1 MMGHDVNAQQETV
14 MTCRAMLLRPATALI
29 AATLLGA
36 VPAAAQLS
44 SSLSE
49 QPRRAAPNRPV
60 PGEDDEAAISALPKP
75 GRTPEPDTSRPRPLP
90 SPPARALPT
99 TPAPASPP
107 LPAVMPA
114 AGPDQRPM
122 ATASLVAQAEAAT
135 VFIVADDGT
144 GSGFFVTPDTIAT
157 NAHVVNGARNGTV
170 LVASKRLGRVLRGRI
185 IFQSS
190 LNGREWPDI
199 AFVRLDQAVAPA
211 VVVLSPEVGKLDQVV
226 AAGYPGLLSTSDRGV
241 RRLISGEAEAAP
253 ELVFERGA
261 VATLNHEAANLIV
274 HSAFLAQGN
283 SGGPLFDVC
292 GRAIGINSAILRDG
306 RVGGQYNI
314 AQDVQELVRQAKRLN
329 VPVSFVGGKCIG

>member
-1 MMGHDVNAQQETV
+1 
-14 MTCRAMLLRPATALI
+14 MTCRAMLLRPAAALI
-29 AATLLGA
+29 AATLLGIL
-36 VPAAAQLS
+36 PASAQLS

-49 QPRRAAPNRPV
+49 QPRRPSPSRPV
-60 PGEDDEAAISALPKP
+60 PGGDDVDAAISVLPKP
-75 GRTPEPDTSRPRPLP
+75 GRRLPAPDAQQPD
-90 SPPARALPT
+90 PPGPAIGRRLPT
-99 TPAPASPP
+99 APAPAAPP
-107 LPAVMPA
+107 LPPVMPA

-122 ATASLVAQAEAAT
+122 VTAALVAQAEAAT

-157 NAHVVNGARNGTV
+157 NAHVVNGARNSTV
-170 LVASKRLGRVLRGRI
+170 LVVSKRLGRVLRGRV

-241 RRLISGEAEAAP
+241 RRLVSGEAGAAP

-274 HSAFLAQGN
+274 HSAFLAMGN
-283 SGGPLFDVC
+283 SGGPLFDAC
-292 GRAIGINSAILRDG
+292 GRTIGINSAILRDG
-306 RVGGQYNI
+306 RIGGQYNI

-329 VPVSFVGGKCIG
+329 IPVTFIGGKCSG

>member
-1 MMGHDVNAQQETV
+1 MNR
-14 MTCRAMLLRPATALI
+14 RAPPLRRIVAL
-29 AATLLGA
+29 AAALVLA
-36 VPAAAQLS
+36 ALPAAAQLS

-49 QPRRAAPNRPV
+49 QPRRAPRSIP
-60 PGEDDEAAISALPKP
+60 PDGDGSEAGISVVPKP
-75 GRTPEPDTSRPRPLP
+75 GRRFQEPDE
-90 SPPARALPT
+90 
-99 TPAPASPP
+99 PAPDPAPRQQAMPTPRTEPAPP
-107 LPAVMPA
+107 PVPAPS
-114 AGPDQRPM
+114 GPDQRPI
-122 ATASLVAQAEAAT
+122 ATAALVAQAEAAT

-185 IFQSS
+185 LYQSS
-190 LNGREWPDI
+190 LHGREWPDI
-199 AFVRLDQAVAPA
+199 AFVRLAEAVAPA

-226 AAGYPGLLSTSDRGV
+226 AAGYPGLLSSSDRGV
-241 RRLISGEAEAAP
+241 RRLISGEAAAAP

-283 SGGPLFDVC
+283 SGGPLFDLC
-292 GRAIGINSAILRDG
+292 GRAIGINSAILRDQ

-314 AQDVQELVRQAKRLN
+314 AQDVQELVRQARRLN
-329 VPVSFVGGKCIG
+329 VPLTYVGGKCTG

>member
-1 MMGHDVNAQQETV
+1 
-14 MTCRAMLLRPATALI
+14 MTCRATLLRSTAALV
-29 AATLLGA
+29 AAILLGA
-36 VPAAAQLS
+36 LPAAAQLS

-49 QPRRAAPNRPV
+49 LPRRPSPSRPAPDG
-60 PGEDDEAAISALPKP
+60 GEQDAGISVLPKP
-75 GRTPEPDTSRPRPLP
+75 GRRLPAPDAQQPDPPTPGAGRRQQV
-90 SPPARALPT
+90 A
-99 TPAPASPP
+99 PAPAAPP
-107 LPAVMPA
+107 LPPAVPV

-122 ATASLVAQAEAAT
+122 ATAALVAQAEAAT

-199 AFVRLDQAVAPA
+199 AFIRLDQAVAPA
-211 VVVLSPEVGKLDQVV
+211 VIVLSPEVGKLDQVV
-226 AAGYPGLLSTSDRGV
+226 AAGYPGLLSTSDQGV
-241 RRLISGEAEAAP
+241 RRLVSGEAAAAP

-329 VPVSFVGGKCIG
+329 VPVSFVGGKCSG